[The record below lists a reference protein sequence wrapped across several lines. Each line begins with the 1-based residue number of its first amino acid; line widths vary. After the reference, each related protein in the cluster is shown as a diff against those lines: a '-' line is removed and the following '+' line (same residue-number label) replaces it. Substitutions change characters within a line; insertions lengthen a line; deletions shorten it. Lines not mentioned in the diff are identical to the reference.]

1 MSEKSYKVLYWDDD
15 EETPKINKPQS
26 FSESLEDED

>member
-15 EETPKINKPQS
+15 EETPKTNKPQS
-26 FSESLEDED
+26 FSESLEDDE

>member
-15 EETPKINKPQS
+15 EETLKINKTQS